1 MRDFEQFSN
10 IVLMAKDK
18 WVATSTSPVFL
29 VQPELPESNKMESS
43 FLSVSAE
50 WCAKKR
56 GRGNLVWYVTLLG
69 IEKSGLRLKSQLWP
83 LGLPKNFYRFM
94 TYLWPRDLLQR
105 WFGELYGLHFDHL
118 KILLLEKSWA
128 PIVQE
133 KRKPFFNSLKTNEF
147 SKIIFKKMRKNFKP
161 KLRN

>member
-1 MRDFEQFSN
+1 MSGNLDFSCFLGS
-10 IVLMAKDK
+10 AR
-18 WVATSTSPVFL
+18 VARVQQNGVFL
-29 VQPELPESNKMESS
+29 PFSICWMVCQEKGS
-43 FLSVSAE
+43 
-50 WCAKKR
+50 
-56 GRGNLVWYVTLLG
+56 RGNLAWYVTLLG
-69 IEKSGLRLKSQLWP
+69 IEKSGLKLKSQLWP

-147 SKIIFKKMRKNFKP
+147 SKIIFKKMRKIFKP